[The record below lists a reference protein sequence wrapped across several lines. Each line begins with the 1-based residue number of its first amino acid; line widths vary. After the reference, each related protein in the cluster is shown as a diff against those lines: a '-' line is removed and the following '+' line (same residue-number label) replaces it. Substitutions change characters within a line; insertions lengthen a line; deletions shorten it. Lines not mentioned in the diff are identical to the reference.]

1 MLKVALNG
9 TREMGSHPAL
19 PVTAE
24 DLARTAAACVAVG
37 AAAIHM
43 HPRDGSGRESLDATV
58 IDAAAGQV
66 RAVVSVPVG
75 VSTGAWIEPD
85 PSRRVAA
92 VARWN
97 EPDMGS
103 VNLSEDGAKPVMEAL
118 LARGIGVEAG
128 IWSVEDAY
136 RLADTGLQNS
146 LVRILVEIID
156 PAGDPEAEA
165 RAIDEA
171 LDQIG
176 VTAPR
181 LHHGEG
187 DSTWPVLRQA
197 TRLGRDA
204 RIGLEDTLT
213 LPDGSLAPSNE
224 ALVKAALAVSI
235 GTGTAGSGHSA
246 LP

>member
-97 EPDMGS
+97 EPDMAS

-156 PAGDPEAEA
+156 PAGDP
-165 RAIDEA
+165 
-171 LDQIG
+171 DQIG